1 MYYKNKSRPKGIVA
15 SELLDMKNIL
25 ITGGSGLVG
34 KKITQLL
41 ERRGYQVA
49 WLSRNPEKYKQ
60 KSFAWDVDK
69 FKLDSE
75 AITWADGIIHL
86 AGEGV
91 ADKRWTAKRKKAILE
106 SRTQS
111 TALLYASIEKSD
123 KKPEAFISAS
133 AVGYYGFNTGEALM
147 EENGAAGTDF
157 LAQVVIAWEDQ
168 VKKIAELGVRT
179 VLLRI
184 GIVLDNKGGALVEML
199 KPPVAA
205 PLGNGKQWMSW
216 IAIDDLA
223 RMFFFALENNE
234 VSGIYNAVG
243 PKPATN
249 EELTQKAAKKV
260 GKLYMGMG
268 VPGFALKLVLGEMAQ
283 MVLGGNKVS
292 AKKIKDAGFE
302 FRYPSLE
309 EALEKIYNTD

>member
-1 MYYKNKSRPKGIVA
+1 
-15 SELLDMKNIL
+15 MKNIL
-25 ITGGSGLVG
+25 ITGGSGLLG

-41 ERRGYQVA
+41 ERKGYTVA
-49 WLSRNPEKYKQ
+49 WLSRSPKQNSQ
-60 KSFAWDVDK
+60 KSFLWDVSKQEIDP
-69 FKLDSE
+69 E
-75 AITWADGIIHL
+75 AILWADAVIHL

-91 ADKRWTAKRKKAILE
+91 ADKRWTAARKKAILE

-111 TALLYASIEKSD
+111 TSLLFQAMEKSE
-123 KKPEAFISAS
+123 KKPAAFVSAS
-133 AVGYYGFNTGEALM
+133 AIGFYGFNTGDETLD
-147 EENGAAGTDF
+147 ENCPAGTDF
-157 LAQVVIAWEDQ
+157 LAHVVLAWENE
-168 VKKIAELGVRT
+168 VKMVEKLGIRT

-205 PLGNGKQWMSW
+205 PLGNGNQWMSW

-223 RMFFFALENNE
+223 RIFLFSLENE
-234 VSGIYNAVG
+234 QVKGIYNAVG

-249 EELTQKAAKKV
+249 TELTQKAAKKV
-260 GKLYMGMG
+260 GKPFVGIG

-292 AKKIKDAGFE
+292 SQKIREAGFE
-302 FRYPSLE
+302 FRYPSLD
-309 EALEKIYNTD
+309 EALEKIYNSD